1 MAERPTREP
10 RGMIVS
16 MNRIPLASALVVKV
30 PGLRTGKT

>member
-16 MNRIPLASALVVKV
+16 MKRIHLASALVVN
-30 PGLRTGKT
+30 GRTV

>member
-16 MNRIPLASALVVKV
+16 MKRIHLASALVVKV
-30 PGLRTGKT
+30 P

>member
-16 MNRIPLASALVVKV
+16 MKRIQLASTLLVKV
-30 PGLRTGKT
+30 P